1 MQVKQFHDEK
11 KAPRGQGR
19 WKLITLL
26 NDFIRWYLCGLAI
39 ARRNIMLSP
48 VILKFMCAPH
58 VHVPP
63 PTSQPKLRRT
73 PLRFT
78 LLAATLL
85 CVVTVASTARAQ
97 QDFSNVQIKATKVA
111 GTVYMLEGSGGNIGV
126 SVGEDGIV
134 LVDDQFAPL
143 APKIKAALK
152 AITDKP
158 IKFVLNTHFHGDH
171 TGGNSQFGTEATII
185 AHENVRKRL
194 QAGGKVGDNMVPP
207 VLKEALPVVT
217 FNDRATV
224 HLNGEDIRAIHFPN
238 GHTDG
243 DSVIFFPKSNV
254 VHMGDDFVTYGFPFV
269 DVRNGGTIRGMIAGV
284 EKVLTMVPEDVKII
298 PGHGPIS
305 TPADVRKFVDM
316 LKDTRALVA
325 KAAAD
330 GKTADQMKT
339 DHVLSKYEDFGK
351 GFIKTDAWIDL
362 LLADIQQQPNGT
374 LPYQAHGHADERTK

>member
-1 MQVKQFHDEK
+1 MFGVLF
-11 KAPRGQGR
+11 
-19 WKLITLL
+19 LV
-26 NDFIRWYLCGLAI
+26 
-39 ARRNIMLSP
+39 S
-48 VILKFMCAPH
+48 
-58 VHVPP
+58 
-63 PTSQPKLRRT
+63 
-73 PLRFT
+73 
-78 LLAATLL
+78 LAAIDGFG
-85 CVVTVASTARAQ
+85 Q
-97 QDFSNVQIKATKVA
+97 QDFSKVQIKATKVA
-111 GTVYMLEGSGGNIGV
+111 GNVYMLEGSGGNIGV

-143 APKIKAALK
+143 APKIKEALK
-152 AITDKP
+152 GITDKP

-171 TGGNSQFGTEATII
+171 TGGNVKFGAEAPII

-194 QAGGKVGDNMVPP
+194 QEGGKVAGNSVEPAP
-207 VLKEALPVVT
+207 KEALPVIT

-269 DVRNGGTIRGMIAGV
+269 DAQSGGSVNGMIAGV

-305 TPADVRKFVDM
+305 TPADVRKFIDM

-325 KAAAD
+325 KAASE
-330 GKTADQMKT
+330 GKTADQMKQG
-339 DHVLSKYEDFGK
+339 HLLEKYEAEYGK
-351 GFIKTDAWIDL
+351 GFIKADAWIDL
-362 LLADIQQQPNGT
+362 LYAENQHRANGQSY
-374 LPYQAHGHADERTK
+374 LDHGHADERVTTK